1 MKCVLTALLA
11 VPELPGDWRW
21 RAVFLQADLGVLA
34 ALCNTLTGNMVLADG
49 VRKDADRD
57 LTVVW
62 GSPSARGFRG
72 PGK

>member
-1 MKCVLTALLA
+1 M
-11 VPELPGDWRW
+11 
-21 RAVFLQADLGVLA
+21 FLQADLGVLT
-34 ALCNTLTGNMVLADG
+34 ALCNTLTGNMVMAGG